1 MIVDNL
7 PVACS
12 VAAGSGPCVAEH
24 KIELLSLRLRPS
36 TSAEVM
42 ETITCAHHYKLDVTG
57 LSRKIFGGT
66 THRLDLDKQ
75 TMKF

>member
-42 ETITCAHHYKLDVTG
+42 ETITCAHYKLDVTG